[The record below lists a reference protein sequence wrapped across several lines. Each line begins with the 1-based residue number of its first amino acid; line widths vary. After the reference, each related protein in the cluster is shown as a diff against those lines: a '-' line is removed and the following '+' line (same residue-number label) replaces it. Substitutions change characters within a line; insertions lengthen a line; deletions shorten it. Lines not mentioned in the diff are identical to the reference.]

1 MKRGFSIS
9 RLIYLMALLLS
20 LVLIGPR
27 AQANSEGSLYLKIP
41 EYGTIVSQLGT
52 NTSGHELTAWRLS
65 DQYDLSSQDVVKAL
79 HSMSEEE
86 LNQQF
91 TSGRYGLVFHAD
103 QLEVKGF
110 SEGTYY
116 IRQVLKTDKVS
127 YTSAIAFAIKPGEPA
142 PVVVPKKVE
151 EPTRLRLVKTDES
164 GKPLA
169 KVGFRLYGLDKTGKQ
184 VSLPLVD
191 GYRYQ
196 EGGELDKVLYT
207 DEQGVITISHLPYG
221 RYRFVEVE
229 PLPGYRLGKGQVE
242 ATVDS
247 DRLVQ
252 VGLVNEKIP
261 AGNAR
266 FMKIDGKTKSA
277 LSGAVFKVL
286 KKEGSQF
293 MPVLRGGK
301 ELVLTSDSEGYFTAE
316 GLEYGEYYLREVQP
330 PRGYSQ
336 LGSSVSFRVDSSD
349 STHQITAIENQQ
361 RPKIEVPNTGD
372 MILYV
377 LMFLSLVF
385 FGSGW
390 YLTQKPRFS

>member
-1 MKRGFSIS
+1 MKKGLSIS
-9 RLIYLMALLLS
+9 RLICLMALLLS
-20 LVLIGPR
+20 LLWIGRP
-27 AQANSEGSLYLKIP
+27 AHASSEGSLYLDLP
-41 EYGTIVSQLGT
+41 DYQSLVSELGT
-52 NTSGHELTAWRLS
+52 DTIGQELVAWRLG
-65 DQYDLSSQDVVKAL
+65 DQVDLSSQDVVKSL
-79 HSMSEEE
+79 HGLSEEE
-86 LNQQF
+86 LNKEF
-91 TSGRYGLVFHAD
+91 PSSRYGLVFHSER
-103 QLEVKGF
+103 LEVTGF
-110 SEGTYY
+110 SAGVYY
-116 IRQVLKTDKVS
+116 IREILRTDKVA
-127 YTSAIAFAIKPGEPA
+127 YASALAFEIKEGEPA

-169 KVGFRLYGLDKTGKQ
+169 KVGFRLYGLDSSGKQ

-196 EGGELDKVLYT
+196 ALGELDKVLYT
-207 DEQGVITISHLPYG
+207 DEQGMITVSHLPYG

-229 PLPGYRLGKGQVE
+229 PLPGYHLGKGQVD
-242 ATVDS
+242 ATVES

-266 FMKIDGKTKSA
+266 FMKIDGKSKQA

-286 KKEGSQF
+286 KEQGGQF
-293 MPVLRGGK
+293 VPVLRGGK
-301 ELVLTSDSEGYFTAE
+301 ELVLTSDSQGYFTAE
-316 GLEYGEYYLREVQP
+316 GLDYGEYYLREVQP
-330 PRGYSQ
+330 PSGYSQ
-336 LGSSVSFRVDSSD
+336 LGSSVRFRVSSSD
-349 STHQITAIENQQ
+349 STHQITAIENQP

-377 LMFLSLVF
+377 LMFLSFVF

-390 YLTQKPRFS
+390 YLTQKPRLS